1 MNYAKRMSIV
11 RRPNTI
17 HMKKV
22 NKQQDYF
29 LETIRAK
36 GFAYVSI
43 QKSTKFQNCKFQ
55 STKQI

>member
-1 MNYAKRMSIV
+1 MNYAHRMSIV

-43 QKSTKFQNCKFQ
+43 SQLMS
-55 STKQI
+55 S